1 MLAAQQS
8 DPASRKGYKMPALG
22 GRQPF
27 SVSYRDYSGETKAIR
42 VYTGE
47 ITAVSLPGLLTQLGA
62 FTTALDAVTLG
73 VRSRQ
78 QWGEETI
85 VSNERATDKN
95 AQVESELLVRCMG
108 ATSEAPFSFRIPTV
122 DYEAFN
128 YADPPAGD
136 QVILS
141 GAGASAATLALVAAI
156 EDAFKMPDD
165 EAEALTVVGMEVV
178 R

>member
-1 MLAAQQS
+1 
-8 DPASRKGYKMPALG
+8 MPALG

-27 SVSYRDYSGETKAIR
+27 TVVYRDYSGETKSVR
-42 VYTGE
+42 LYTGE

-73 VRSRQ
+73 VRAKQ
-78 QWGEETI
+78 QWGEETV
-85 VSNERATDKN
+85 VSNDRAASKV
-95 AQVESELLVRCMG
+95 AQVESELLVRCQG
-108 ATSEAPFSFRIPTV
+108 ETSQAPFSFRIPTV
-122 DYEAFN
+122 DYDAFN

-136 QVILS
+136 QVIIS
-141 GAGASAATLALVAAI
+141 GDGASAATTALVAAI

-165 EAEALTVVGMEVV
+165 ETEGIVVVGMEVV